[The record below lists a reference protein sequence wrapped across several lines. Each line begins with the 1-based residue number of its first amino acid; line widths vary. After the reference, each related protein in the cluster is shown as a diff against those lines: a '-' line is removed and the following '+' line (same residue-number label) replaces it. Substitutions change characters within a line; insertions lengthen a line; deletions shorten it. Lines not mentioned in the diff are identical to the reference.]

1 MQHFLLSHK
10 TTFNNLLFRYNL
22 KRKVAPVT
30 LDDFNGRMAK
40 HEAQMKT
47 INGEIKEPT
56 GYCVACTKNFGT
68 QKALENH
75 KQSKKH
81 MVTYQLNYC
90 KTMKCI

>member
-1 MQHFLLSHK
+1 MAEL
-10 TTFNNLLFRYNL
+10 N
-22 KRKVAPVT
+22 PVT

-81 MVTYQLNYC
+81 MVTSSVELLQNNETLYAYEHLKLFYRQTQSF
-90 KTMKCI
+90 KEDF

>member
-1 MQHFLLSHK
+1 
-10 TTFNNLLFRYNL
+10 L
-22 KRKVAPVT
+22 KRKVAELNPVT

-75 KQSKKH
+75 NQSKKH
-81 MVTYQLNYC
+81 IVST
-90 KTMKCI
+90 